1 MKRGQATL
9 PNLRDFQG
17 SAFFNDER
25 PSSWRETRKQHNL
38 RVRKGGLPPLVFTA
52 ENYSLTKMNELK
64 HQTRRLTRL
73 CKCLFVAI
81 TVAMFLSAPKLA
93 VTQTINID
101 RVVSELEPEIQ
112 RTLLAGNIPS
122 ASIALIAGDR
132 VIWTNAYGYSNLW
145 ARTPATPNT
154 VYLIGSTFKA
164 MSTIALIQQMEQG
177 KFKLDDRVNDYLTDF
192 KIQGEDP
199 QHPITFRHLL
209 THTSGLPADFGPFPV
224 WGDTVPPSLEDY
236 LRKSLKVTKPPLT
249 SVTYSNMAYT
259 LVAYL
264 VQKFSGVPY
273 KQYIQEHIFT
283 PLEMTSTAFEPR
295 PDMEERLAIPYVAD
309 EKTGS
314 QVGTVRLKASVW
326 PAGLVYG
333 TVLNQ
338 ANWLIA
344 NLNGGVFKDK
354 RLISQSTLDQMFTRQ
369 YDQFKGTIENLWG
382 KETVRFGLTWW
393 TQVRDGDRYIAHSGS
408 VPGYTAFL
416 LGNRDRK
423 LGFAIMTNGNRAHL
437 HLFKLADKAIDLMK
451 KYSSTEKTAKPRP

>member
-1 MKRGQATL
+1 MPICKGSL
-9 PNLRDFQG
+9 PDRLLILLSTNL
-17 SAFFNDER
+17 
-25 PSSWRETRKQHNL
+25 H
-38 RVRKGGLPPLVFTA
+38 
-52 ENYSLTKMNELK
+52 MNK
-64 HQTRRLTRL
+64 FRHRTRRTRFRER
-73 CKCLFVAI
+73 LFVASS
-81 TVAMFLSAPKLA
+81 VAVIVLIAPRVLI
-93 VTQTINID
+93 TQTVDID
-101 RVVSELEPEIQ
+101 RVVAELEPEVQ

-122 ASIALIAGDR
+122 ASIALIFGDK
-132 VIWTNAYGYSNLW
+132 VVWSSAYGYSNLW

-164 MSTIALIQQMEQG
+164 MSTIALLQQMEQG
-177 KFKLDDRVNDYLTDF
+177 KFKLDDPVNKYLTDF
-192 KIQGEDP
+192 KIQGENP
-199 QHPITFRHLL
+199 QHPVTFRHLL
-209 THTSGLPADFGPFPV
+209 THTSGLPSDFGPFPV

-259 LVAYL
+259 LVASL

-295 PDMEERLAIPYVAD
+295 PDMEERLSIPYVVD

-326 PAGLVYG
+326 PAGIVYG

-338 ANWLIA
+338 SNWLIA

-354 RLISQSTLDQMFTRQ
+354 RLISQATLDQMFTRQ

-382 KETVRFGLTWW
+382 NETAGFGLTWW
-393 TQVRDGDRYIAHSGS
+393 TEVRDGDRYIAHSGS

-423 LGFAIMTNGNRAHL
+423 LGFAILTNGNRAHA
-437 HLFKLADKAIDLMK
+437 HLFKLADRAIDLMK
-451 KYSSTEKTAKPRP
+451 KYSSTVRAPSAR